1 MQGFRIQCMLNLR
14 TIYLLGRKTMNTQN
28 TDQIKA
34 SVRKHYAGLVTNG
47 GSCCSPSSAC
57 DTSINI
63 EATLKGKFAT
73 KSGYTDEQISSI
85 PTDAVEHSFGC
96 GNPLAYADIREGD
109 VVLDLGSGAG
119 IDVLLASQHVGES
132 GKAIGIDM
140 TPEMIEKARK
150 NASEA
155 GAKNVEFRLGE
166 IEAMP
171 VADESVDWIISNC
184 VINLSP
190 DKDAVFR
197 EAYRVLKPGGKL
209 LVSDIVASHLPK
221 WLRATIS
228 AWVSCISGALP
239 EDQYLESIRRAGF
252 EGVQVLSKSAYAKV
266 AKAEVASIKV
276 EAVKLPRP
284 KGRGL

>member
-1 MQGFRIQCMLNLR
+1 
-14 TIYLLGRKTMNTQN
+14 MNTQ
-28 TDQIKA
+28 TPYKIKA
-34 SVRKHYAGLVTNG
+34 SVRKHYAGLVTTG
-47 GSCCSPSSAC
+47 ESCCSPSSAC
-57 DTSINI
+57 DTGINI

-73 KSGYTDEQISSI
+73 KSGYTDEQISSV
-85 PTDAVEHSFGC
+85 PADAVEHSFGC

-119 IDVLLASQHVGES
+119 IDVLLASQLVGES

-166 IEAMP
+166 IELMP
-171 VADESVDWIISNC
+171 VEDESVDWVISNC
-184 VINLSP
+184 VINLAP
-190 DKDAVFR
+190 DKDVVFR
-197 EAYRVLKPGGKL
+197 DAYRVLKPGGKL
-209 LVSDIVASHLPK
+209 LVSDIVASHLPR
-221 WLRATIS
+221 WLRSTIS

-239 EDQYLESIRRAGF
+239 EDQYLASIRRAGF
-252 EGVQVLSKSAYAKV
+252 EGIQVLSKSAYAKV

-276 EAVKLPRP
+276 EATKPMTQRV
-284 KGRGL
+284 